1 MSKKEKI
8 DPEYYMEKAP
18 VSKAIRYMAIPM
30 ILMTMIDVIY
40 NMTDAYFIGMLNN
53 TAMLAAITLAMPF
66 MVLTMAI
73 SMLFSIGGST
83 FVSRLMGEKNTEKT
97 KLVSSTSFW
106 FSVISGAIVGV
117 VCLIFLTPLV
127 HLFGAGGDVFPY
139 ARDYVMIL
147 AAGSPFLIAN
157 FVLSGLIRG
166 EGASKVAL
174 MGLLISV
181 LANLI
186 LDPIFI
192 FGLNG
197 GIMGAAVAL
206 IVGNIL
212 SVSYYIY
219 HITSKSRV
227 ESVSLKHFTPSKEIL
242 TEIFKVGVG
251 GLMMAGFMF
260 ISMLVFNNYFAMY
273 GDAAV
278 AGFGVGFRVVQ
289 ISDAVGMG
297 ITEGVVPLIAYAYSA
312 GNFVR
317 LKELLRKTAIYLA
330 SVTILMAV
338 ILSVI
343 RSPLIGL
350 FSSDPEVIS
359 MGGQVL
365 TIMLLATIF
374 AAFASFFE
382 GIFQAFGKGMQSSV
396 MGIVRGASLMPIVIV
411 MNALFLLNG
420 VLWSSL
426 VADVLA
432 CALGLVLWYTLK
444 KKGLER
450 PATGADRTDG
460 QNMIAEGPEVTAGK
474 EIIQATN

>member
-1 MSKKEKI
+1 MSKKEKV

-18 VSKAIRYMAIPM
+18 VSKAIRYMVIPM
-30 ILMTMIDVIY
+30 ILMSMIDVIY
-40 NMTDAYFIGMLNN
+40 NITDAYFIGMLNN

-106 FSVISGAIVGV
+106 FSIISGAIVGV
-117 VCLIFLTPLV
+117 ICLIFLTPLV

-139 ARDYVMIL
+139 ARDYIMVL
-147 AAGSPFLIAN
+147 AIGSPFLIAN

-166 EGASKVAL
+166 EGSSRVAL
-174 MGLLISV
+174 VGLLISV

-186 LDPIFI
+186 LDPVFI

-197 GIMGAAVAL
+197 GMIGAAAAL
-206 IVGNIL
+206 IIGNIL
-212 SVSYYIY
+212 SVSYYIH
-219 HITSKSRV
+219 HITSKSRI
-227 ESVSLKHFTPSKEIL
+227 ESVSPKHFMPSKEIL
-242 TEIFKVGVG
+242 AEIFKVGVG
-251 GLMMAGFMF
+251 ALMMAGFMF
-260 ISMLVFNNYFAMY
+260 ISMLVFNNYFALY
-273 GDAAV
+273 GETAI

-289 ISDAVGMG
+289 VSEAIGMG

-312 GNFVR
+312 GNVVR
-317 LKELLRKTAIYLA
+317 LKEILKKTATYLCI
-330 SVTILMAV
+330 VTVVMAV
-338 ILSVI
+338 TMSFV

-350 FSSDPEVIS
+350 FTSDPEVIS
-359 MGGQVL
+359 IGGQVL

-374 AAFASFFE
+374 AAFASLFE
-382 GIFQAFGKGMQSSV
+382 GIFQAFGKGIQCSV
-396 MGIVRGASLMPIVIV
+396 LGIVRGASMMPIVII

-420 VLWSSL
+420 VLWSSFI
-426 VADVLA
+426 ADVLS
-432 CALGLVLWYTLK
+432 CALGLILWYMMT

-450 PATGADRTDG
+450 TVKGAVHTKRENLTTKEPEFS
-460 QNMIAEGPEVTAGK
+460 AEK
-474 EIIQATN
+474 EIVQATN